1 MKSAG
6 IYIHIPFC
14 AVKCIYC
21 DFYSITDRE
30 NSIPRFIN
38 AIVKEIETC
47 TVDVSNWK
55 LETIFIGGGTPS
67 LLNGRNIESILN
79 ALERK
84 YNLAQ
89 KKEWTMEA
97 NPGEAPLERL
107 KDFRSLGINRLSM
120 GVQSLEPDLLKFL
133 TRIHSAN
140 QVFETY
146 EHARNAGFE
155 NINCDLIYS
164 MPGQSWEIWERDLL
178 RVLDLKPEHI
188 SAYTLTLEKG
198 TELYQFV
205 KKGQVTM
212 PEEDQTGG
220 WFLKTH
226 GILNSHGYSAYEI
239 SNFAKPGMECRHN
252 LHYWRIHPFLAFG
265 PSAHGFDGSNR
276 WGNVRSLDQYLT
288 QIESGNTPI
297 SMKESLTQK
306 NLTNELIG
314 FGLRMN
320 EGIDLAQIP
329 ERYLNQFNTNLES
342 ARQKWSDVLI
352 LRDSSVS
359 LTKKGMVYTDAVGV
373 DLML

>member
-239 SNFAKPGMECRHN
+239 SNFARPGMECRHN

-329 ERYLNQFNTNLES
+329 ERYLNQFITNLES
-342 ARQKWSDVLI
+342 AREKWSDVLI

>member
-107 KDFRSLGINRLSM
+107 KDFHSLGINRLSM

-164 MPGQSWEIWERDLL
+164 IPGQSWEIWKRDLL
-178 RVLDLKPEHI
+178 RVLDLKPDHI

-265 PSAHGFDGSNR
+265 PSAHGFNGSNR

-329 ERYLNQFNTNLES
+329 ERYLNQFITNLES
-342 ARQKWSDVLI
+342 AREKWSDVLI

>member
-178 RVLDLKPEHI
+178 RVLDLKPDHI

-212 PEEDQTGG
+212 PKEDQTGG

-226 GILNSHGYSAYEI
+226 GILNSHGYSTYEI

-265 PSAHGFDGSNR
+265 PSAHGFDGNNR

-342 ARQKWSDVLI
+342 AREKWSDVLI

>member
-164 MPGQSWEIWERDLL
+164 IPGQSWEIWKRDLL

-288 QIESGNTPI
+288 QIESRNTPI

-342 ARQKWSDVLI
+342 ARQKWNDVLI

>member
-38 AIVKEIETC
+38 AIVKEIKTC

-205 KKGQVTM
+205 KKEQVTM
-212 PEEDQTGG
+212 PDEDQTGE
-220 WFLKTH
+220 WFLNTH
-226 GILNSHGYSAYEI
+226 GILNLHGYSAYEI
-239 SNFAKPGMECRHN
+239 SNFARPGMECRHN
-252 LHYWRIHPFLAFG
+252 LHYWRIHPYLAFG

-288 QIESGNTPI
+288 QIESGNTLI

-359 LTKKGMVYTDAVGV
+359 LTEKGMVYADAVGV

>member
-133 TRIHSAN
+133 TRIHSPN

-342 ARQKWSDVLI
+342 AREKWSDVLI